1 MLNVIVQ
8 VPLGQLELANRIAS
22 RSDPAPL
29 SFVLVTLSAGPIV
42 MLNAWVASGALPLV
56 AVTVPVKVPLLTGV
70 PLMTPAELK
79 LNPVG
84 KAPAV
89 TLNVGEPVDV
99 YAKAYATPTLPF
111 GGGPFVIVGGD
122 PDPPMKSPYA

>member
-8 VPLGQLELANRIAS
+8 GPLEQFELANSIAS

-29 SFVLVTLSAGPIV
+29 SFVFVTVSVGTAIV
-42 MLNAWVASGALPLV
+42 MLNAWVASGAVPVV
-56 AVTVPVKVPLLTGV
+56 AVTAPVKVPPLVGV

-84 KAPAV
+84 KAPAE

-99 YAKAYATPTLPF
+99 YVKLYATPSVPD
-111 GGGPFVIVGGD
+111 GGPFVIFGATANG
-122 PDPPMKSPYA
+122 PLMKRP